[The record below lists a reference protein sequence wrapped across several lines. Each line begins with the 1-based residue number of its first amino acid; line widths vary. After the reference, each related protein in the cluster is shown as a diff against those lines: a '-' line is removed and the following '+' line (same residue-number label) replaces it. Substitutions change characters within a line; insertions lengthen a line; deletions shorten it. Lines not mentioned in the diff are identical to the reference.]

1 MKKNSFFVLAF
12 ALLFGAKASAQEW
25 EYSIGFLEIGSPWM
39 KEAKTLKDG
48 NIAVTCS
55 TNTHTSSLNSF
66 HPGQPGLLLL
76 SPNGEELVRNTFYK
90 PAFWGYYPHVLS
102 DEEGRTY
109 ILAAYSP
116 DHDSTSANYFMN
128 FDNPPDHSFL
138 GLYRLDEQ
146 LSIAESHEF
155 QIPVDTSNRPYSETL
170 FGGYNEYCGNIYVF
184 SAFVDDGS
192 VVGGYIKKPTFD
204 YYNPNGNDSIF
215 FFRIGFD
222 GTLIRHVGYELDRHG
237 EPGGGGLNWSMVL
250 HGYNIVKAGN
260 SSYYC
265 FLNGYPINDYGK
277 QTETEKNSFPGY
289 VYRLDGEFNIVSEK
303 HYHQRDGLGENHFLN
318 AAYIGSRHNT
328 VYLSC
333 EYYPN
338 SYGYTGCALY
348 EYGLDSDKTGILP
361 ILRYAERK
369 KNSYSLDDI
378 AHIKGVAIASD
389 NSVYF
394 AYALEDGK
402 NGMTIERLSPD
413 FDTISTLY
421 FGSDLVNNVANIIQS
436 IDVTEKDDIL
446 VTFQST
452 PDYSHWWTTV
462 TKFPAEAFVGIEEAH
477 ASGLKVAV
485 AYPNPGGNT
494 LNIRTG
500 LENARL
506 EVYDATGRL
515 IHGQE
520 VTESETAI
528 DAESWPSGI
537 YVWKVYSN
545 NKEAET
551 GKWVKE

>member
-1 MKKNSFFVLAF
+1 M
-12 ALLFGAKASAQEW
+12 
-25 EYSIGFLEIGSPWM
+25 
-39 KEAKTLKDG
+39 
-48 NIAVTCS
+48 
-55 TNTHTSSLNSF
+55 
-66 HPGQPGLLLL
+66 
-76 SPNGEELVRNTFYK
+76 
-90 PAFWGYYPHVLS
+90 
-102 DEEGRTY
+102 
-109 ILAAYSP
+109 
-116 DHDSTSANYFMN
+116 
-128 FDNPPDHSFL
+128 
-138 GLYRLDEQ
+138 
-146 LSIAESHEF
+146 
-155 QIPVDTSNRPYSETL
+155 
-170 FGGYNEYCGNIYVF
+170 
-184 SAFVDDGS
+184 
-192 VVGGYIKKPTFD
+192 
-204 YYNPNGNDSIF
+204 
-215 FFRIGFD
+215 
-222 GTLIRHVGYELDRHG
+222 
-237 EPGGGGLNWSMVL
+237 
-250 HGYNIVKAGN
+250 
-260 SSYYC
+260 
-265 FLNGYPINDYGK
+265 
-277 QTETEKNSFPGY
+277 
-289 VYRLDGEFNIVSEK
+289 
-303 HYHQRDGLGENHFLN
+303 
-318 AAYIGSRHNT
+318 
-328 VYLSC
+328 
-333 EYYPN
+333 
-338 SYGYTGCALY
+338 Y

-462 TKFPAEAFVGIEEAH
+462 TKFPAESFMGIEEAH
-477 ASGLKVAV
+477 ASGLKVSV
-485 AYPNPGGNT
+485 AYPNPGSGT
-494 LNIRTG
+494 LNICTG
-500 LENARL
+500 LPNARL